1 LPRPAGL
8 GVKVCDVVDLF
19 GLFNGCAC
27 IARGSAAAKWRGG
40 VVTPVPPVRLLMRAP
55 QLSLKGRALRYLS
68 MREHSRIELGRKL
81 SRHAEEGDDVEAL
94 LDFLE
99 QNNWLS
105 TERFSES
112 LINRRGARYGNSRIV
127 AELQQHGVSGEAL
140 KELKSGLVDTE
151 AARAA
156 DVWRRKFGEV
166 AVDAAGR
173 AKQMRFLLQRGF
185 SQAAVRHAIKGIDDE
200 HDDG

>member
-1 LPRPAGL
+1 MRTPA
-8 GVKVCDVVDLF
+8 
-19 GLFNGCAC
+19 
-27 IARGSAAAKWRGG
+27 
-40 VVTPVPPVRLLMRAP
+40 
-55 QLSLKGRALRYLS
+55 LSLKGRALRYLS

-81 SRHAEEGDDVEAL
+81 ARHAEEGDDVDAL

-99 QNNWLS
+99 KNNWLS

-112 LINRRGARYGNSRIV
+112 LINRRGARYGNNRIV
-127 AELQQHGVSGEAL
+127 AELQQHGVSGDAL
-140 KELKSGLVDTE
+140 KELKNGLLDTE

-166 AVDAAGR
+166 ATDAAGR

-185 SQAAVRHAIKGIDDE
+185 SQAAVRHAIKGVDE
-200 HDDG
+200 DEGDFS